1 MHFFFCPY
9 FFKMFIKESNNGNS
23 INQMLLIFAST
34 DSPILKMKLNLTAPL
49 SSGVNKKINGYNIS
63 GHCGKFL
70 WIRIALLEKL
80 LSKIVEDLH
89 TNARCLYNP
98 LLSWCEM
105 IYSFLRFSEI
115 VGVASGE
122 S

>member
-1 MHFFFCPY
+1 
-9 FFKMFIKESNNGNS
+9 MFINESSNGNS
-23 INQMLLIFAST
+23 IKQMLLIFAST

-98 LLSWCEM
+98 VLSWCEM
-105 IYSFLRFSEI
+105 IYVQFF
-115 VGVASGE
+115 
-122 S
+122 

>member
-1 MHFFFCPY
+1 
-9 FFKMFIKESNNGNS
+9 MFIKESNNGNS
-23 INQMLLIFAST
+23 IKQMLLIFAST

-98 LLSWCEM
+98 VLSWCEM
-105 IYSFLRFSEI
+105 IYSFLRFSVI

>member
-1 MHFFFCPY
+1 
-9 FFKMFIKESNNGNS
+9 MFIKESNNSNN
-23 INQMLLIFAST
+23 INQILLIVFVSA
-34 DSPILKMKLNLTAPL
+34 DSPILKMRLNLTASL

-89 TNARCLYNP
+89 TNARCLHNP
-98 LLSWCEM
+98 IIS
-105 IYSFLRFSEI
+105 
-115 VGVASGE
+115 
-122 S
+122 